1 MSYYYIHYIYTNVSV
16 QGQECRCGAKECRG
30 IIGGKNFLIT
40 AISEGSDREA
50 SSPQPSDSSDPES
63 RKLLV
68 QEQISSAGSGLME
81 VRVRLPRMKPD
92 SFTPVSQ
99 VPVKRGRK
107 SSGGVKSQKA
117 KKRKM
122 SSPQST
128 PSKAKKMIQENV
140 LNVSTAS
147 KPKIFSNLLQ
157 SVKQGAARETVVQE
171 SRPRKDGL

>member
-107 SSGGVKSQKA
+107 SSGSVKSQEA
-117 KKRKM
+117 EKRKM